1 MSPTRS
7 SGEVKASAVSAAID
21 PFRTRLADDT
31 RDFTVALLALAK
43 SNTKNSGSFNQPSPQ
58 DKAALKALARWRRD
72 AQHALHRVGT
82 VASGAHGRK
91 LAEKWLKALVAA
103 LDLQRQALSLVDPNQ
118 SAHAARSAGERIAE
132 YLRLENRLDQELA

>member
-72 AQHALHRVGT
+72 AQHALHRVRT

-91 LAEKWLKALVAA
+91 LAEKWLKALIAA

-118 SAHAARSAGERIAE
+118 AANAARSAGERTAE
-132 YLRLENRLDQELA
+132 YVRLENSLDKELA

>member
-21 PFRTRLADDT
+21 PFRTRLADDA

-118 SAHAARSAGERIAE
+118 AANAARSAGERTAE
-132 YLRLENRLDQELA
+132 YLRLENSLDKELA